1 MAGPQLAPSF
11 FSPKRPCRLHA
22 RALLAAPEG
31 ASKVRVKVMDTLPW
45 IPITQP
51 REVDAWGVILRV
63 VPASGPH
70 QAELVRAYRES
81 GVLTEL
87 GEGRYGLPGFV
98 DIHVH
103 APQCPQAALALDEP
117 LYQWLPEKTFPLKSS
132 IELAC
137 NGRRRRGAGPAGW
150 YL

>member
-1 MAGPQLAPSF
+1 MTGASGPQLAPSF

-51 REVDAWGVILRV
+51 REVDAWGVILHV
-63 VPASGPH
+63 VPG
-70 QAELVRAYRES
+70 S

-87 GEGRYGLPGFV
+87 GEGRCGLPGFV

>member
-1 MAGPQLAPSF
+1 MPPPRPRSSRCARGRQQGPL
-11 FSPKRPCRLHA
+11 
-22 RALLAAPEG
+22 
-31 ASKVRVKVMDTLPW
+31 KVMDILPW
-45 IPITQP
+45 IPVTQP

-87 GEGRYGLPGFV
+87 GEGRYGLPSFV

-117 LYQWLPEKTFPLKSS
+117 LYQWLPEKTFPLESS

-137 NGRRRRGAGPAGW
+137 NGRWRGVGPAGW